1 MSYYRHLIISFD
13 ADALAFIS
21 AASITDNNQKNA
33 INTLVINLKNFGIW
47 SKMKAMYPIVGGNAT
62 AHKFN
67 LKDPRDLDVA
77 FRLSFVGGWTH
88 SANGMTPNGTTGYA
102 ETFVVPSTNLNN
114 NNSHLSFY
122 SRTNSSVVAKSDF
135 AVQDNQ
141 GGTVKTMYL
150 IFYNAL
156 TLTVGSLQS
165 VDANRVNFTPEVNS
179 LGLLLISR
187 TSSTSLKLY
196 RNSVLKATQT
206 LASNSLLAGI
216 SPVIGAFKFRS
227 NAGVTSY
234 SGFSVR
240 QCAFATIG
248 DGLSDT
254 ETANL
259 YNEIQQFQTTLGREV

>member
-1 MSYYRHLIISFD
+1 MSYYRHLIMSFD

-102 ETFVVPSTNLNN
+102 ETFCVPSTYLIN

-122 SRTNSSVVAKSDF
+122 SRTNSVAVAKCDF
-135 AVQDNQ
+135 GVQDDQ
-141 GGTVKTMYL
+141 GGTVKTMFL
-150 IFYNAL
+150 NFYN
-156 TLTVGSLQS
+156 TLTSTIGYIQNT
-165 VDANRVNFTPEVNS
+165 DARRVVFTPEVNS

-206 LASNSLLAGI
+206 LVSGSMALI
-216 SPVIGAFKFRS
+216 SPVIGALKYRNLS
-227 NAGVTSY
+227 VISY
-234 SGFSVR
+234 LNHSIR
-240 QCAFATIG
+240 ECAFATIG

-259 YNEIQQFQTTLGREV
+259 YNEIQQFQTTLGRQV